1 MPLSPWY
8 HHLVSSLTRIGM
20 RRTLHFSCPVLA
32 GLLSLFAVPA
42 AGIEIATGSMLGP
55 RYGADRFYVRSGPS
69 SQWSPTY
76 AGGSFRGK
84 VKGSLALVR
93 VTQAIFDDEWL
104 KERPFDPGAN
114 TDRLIEKLDVYK
126 QHGVA
131 GIVVS
136 MQGGNPGYADESN
149 GVQRGVSADLGE
161 KAGALV
167 SAYSRDG
174 SLKPEWMARLD
185 RLLKA
190 ADQRGLI
197 VCLVLFQQ
205 DQDEALES
213 PEAIVAAAGNVARH
227 LIERDARNVI
237 VDVAD
242 AWDEPEGRWDHR
254 RFVPRY
260 VELLIRAV
268 REQFQHAS
276 FSLPIGASSGSGMLY
291 PMSLARLCDLVLLQG
306 DGRTPADKLARSK
319 QFKQYGRP
327 VLMVS
332 DSNGLAATNSELARE
347 RSIAQAYLEGA
358 AGWSFVPALTANRFP
373 FEYELA
379 DSAELEDSW
388 PADTRHRAYFRAM
401 LEGIA
406 KIVLRRPPSTMGKRR
421 K

>member
-1 MPLSPWY
+1 
-8 HHLVSSLTRIGM
+8 M
-20 RRTLHFSCPVLA
+20 RLASYFSYPVLA
-32 GLLSLFAVPA
+32 GLLSILATPA

-55 RYGADRFYVRSGPS
+55 RYGADRFYVRSGPTS
-69 SQWSPTY
+69 EWRQTY
-76 AGGSFRGK
+76 TGGSFRGK
-84 VKGSLALVR
+84 VRGSLALVR
-93 VTQAIFDDEWL
+93 VTQAVFDDEWL
-104 KERPFDPGAN
+104 TERSFDPGAN
-114 TDRLIEKLDVYK
+114 TDRVIESLDAYK

-131 GIVVS
+131 GVVVGL
-136 MQGGNPGYADESN
+136 QGGNPGYAGESN
-149 GVQRGVSADLGE
+149 GVERGVSADLGE

-167 SAYSRDG
+167 SAYNPDG
-174 SLKPEWMARLD
+174 SLKSAWMARLD
-185 RLLKA
+185 RLIEA

-205 DQDEALES
+205 DQDEVLES
-213 PEAIVAAAGNVARH
+213 PEAIVAAASNVGRH

-260 VELLIRAV
+260 VEFLIRAV
-268 REQFQHAS
+268 REQFQDAS

-332 DSNGLAATNSELARE
+332 DSNGLSATNAELDRE
-347 RSIAQAYLEGA
+347 QSIAQAYLEGA
-358 AGWSFVPALTANRFP
+358 AGWSFVPALTANQFP
-373 FEYELA
+373 FDYKLA
-379 DSAELEDSW
+379 DSAAFEDSW
-388 PADTRHRAYFRAM
+388 PAATRHRAYFRAM

-406 KIVLRRPPSTMGKRR
+406 KIVLRRPPSTAGKGRR
-421 K
+421 R

>member
-76 AGGSFRGK
+76 TGGSFRGK

-149 GVQRGVSADLGE
+149 GVHRGVSADLGE

-167 SAYSRDG
+167 SAYSPDG

-347 RSIAQAYLEGA
+347 RSIAKAYLEGA

-379 DSAELEDSW
+379 DSAQLEDSW

-406 KIVLRRPPSTMGKRR
+406 KIVLRRPPSTTGKRR

>member
-1 MPLSPWY
+1 MR
-8 HHLVSSLTRIGM
+8 LTSY
-20 RRTLHFSCPVLA
+20 FSCPVLA
-32 GLLSLFAVPA
+32 GLLLLFAVPA
-42 AGIEIATGSMLGP
+42 AAIEIATGSMLGP
-55 RYGADRFYVRSGPS
+55 RYGADRFYVRGGPS
-69 SQWSPTY
+69 ADWSPTY
-76 AGGSFRGK
+76 AGGRFRGK
-84 VKGSLALVR
+84 VRGSLALVR

-104 KERPFDPGAN
+104 NERPFDPDVN
-114 TDRLIEKLDVYK
+114 TDRVIERLDVYK

-131 GIVVS
+131 GIVVGL
-136 MQGGNPGYADESN
+136 QGGNPRYGDESN
-149 GVQRGVSADLGE
+149 GVRRGVSADLGE

-167 SAYSRDG
+167 SAYNPDG
-174 SLKPEWMARLD
+174 SLKPEWTARLD
-185 RLLKA
+185 RLLEA

-205 DQDEALES
+205 DQDEVLES

-260 VELLIRAV
+260 VEFLIRAV

-306 DGRTPADKLARSK
+306 DGRTPSEKLARSK

-332 DSNGLAATNSELARE
+332 DSSGAAATNAELARE
-347 RSIAQAYLEGA
+347 SSIAQAYLEGA

-373 FEYELA
+373 FDYELA
-379 DSAELEDSW
+379 DSAVFEDSW

-406 KIVLRRPPSTMGKRR
+406 RIVLRRPPSTSGKGKKR
-421 K
+421 

>member
-1 MPLSPWY
+1 
-8 HHLVSSLTRIGM
+8 M
-20 RRTLHFSCPVLA
+20 RLTLHFSYPVLA

-69 SQWSPTY
+69 SSWSPTY
-76 AGGSFRGK
+76 TGGPFRGK
-84 VKGSLALVR
+84 VRGSLALVR

-104 KERPFDPGAN
+104 TERPFDPGAN
-114 TDRLIEKLDVYK
+114 TDRLIESLDIYK

-136 MQGGNPGYADESN
+136 LQGGNPGYADDSN

-167 SAYSRDG
+167 SAYNPDG
-174 SLKPEWMARLD
+174 SLKPEWTARLD
-185 RLLKA
+185 RLLIA
-190 ADQRGLI
+190 ANQRGLI

-205 DQDEALES
+205 DQDEVLES
-213 PEAIVAAAGNVARH
+213 PEAIVTAAGNVARH

-260 VELLIRAV
+260 VEYLIRAV

-291 PMSLARLCDLVLLQG
+291 PMSLARLCDIVLLQG
-306 DGRTPADKLARSK
+306 DGRTPGDKLARSK

-332 DSNGLAATNSELARE
+332 DSNGLAATNAELARE
-347 RSIAQAYLEGA
+347 KSIAQAYLEGA
-358 AGWSFVPALTANRFP
+358 AGWSFVPSLTANRFP
-373 FEYELA
+373 FDYRLA
-379 DSAELEDSW
+379 DSAALEDSW
-388 PADTRHRAYFRAM
+388 PAETRHRAYFRAM

-406 KIVLRRPPSTMGKRR
+406 KIVLRRPPSTTGKGKKR
-421 K
+421 

>member
-76 AGGSFRGK
+76 TGGSFRGK

-167 SAYSRDG
+167 SAYSPDG

-213 PEAIVAAAGNVARH
+213 PEAIVAAAANVARH

-406 KIVLRRPPSTMGKRR
+406 KIVLRRPPSTTGKRR